1 MQLTAQKKKKIGGC
15 ELSVRPSLGTARRHY
30 GLEEALIIYSIKI
43 VAKQPINRR

>member
-1 MQLTAQKKKKIGGC
+1 MQLTAQKKKFGGW
-15 ELSVRPSLGTARRHY
+15 ELSVRPSPCTARRHY

>member
-1 MQLTAQKKKKIGGC
+1 MQLTAQKKKFGGW
-15 ELSVRPSLGTARRHY
+15 ELSVRPSPCTSRRHY